1 MAVSAGHLRRDR
13 EDIMK
18 RHHDLGG
25 DAAGPIDP
33 TTHPVDPWAKLITAT
48 VGALRSRGLM
58 TVDELR
64 RTIEDLPEE
73 LYDRPYFER
82 WAEALAILL
91 DEKGFAPSAEVAE
104 RMERLIGEREA
115 KS

>member
-1 MAVSAGHLRRDR
+1 
-13 EDIMK
+13 MK

-25 DAAGPIDP
+25 EPGGPIDP
-33 TTHPVDPWAKLITAT
+33 TTHPVEPWAKLITAT

-64 RTIEDLPEE
+64 RCIEDLPPE

-82 WAEALAILL
+82 WAEALAVLL
-91 DEKGFAPSAEVAE
+91 DEKGFAPSAEVGE
-104 RMERLIGEREA
+104 RMERMLCELET
-115 KS
+115 KV